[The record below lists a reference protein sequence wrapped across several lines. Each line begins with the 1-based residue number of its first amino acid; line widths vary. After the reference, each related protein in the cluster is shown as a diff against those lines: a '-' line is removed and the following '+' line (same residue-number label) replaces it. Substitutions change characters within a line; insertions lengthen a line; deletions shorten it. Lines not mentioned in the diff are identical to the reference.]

1 MFKNRRK
8 RIGASAVC
16 GTLIAGT
23 IMTAQTP
30 AHAYVDPVTMQ
41 AWVDLAYSVV
51 RLGKSIL
58 GSSDAPALIAKLQS
72 VQDAVI
78 NEMRTQ
84 RNMELQSN
92 ARAVFDLFRNLADN
106 APSDPTN
113 AGHWTNILTL
123 QQQTANAM
131 YDIIQFSNDGQ
142 SAYELGPAYNSL
154 LAAGANVLRIKR
166 DIWPDYPS
174 SWADYYYW
182 LQYGMNANYK
192 LVGSQRH
199 QCWPGHNP
207 GYRPRPRINSIGLTA
222 WLNSTQPGRYQQ
234 SLLYKKKVANRT
246 FLVQR
251 YSCPHRINPYT
262 AEFHCNP
269 ATRTCTAGPNG
280 MSVTPYCTLTR
291 NWCAAGTSP
300 LDCATQLADPVW
312 HADPAVQSTR
322 ASMRALQTLSGGNDY
337 DAPNNNGYLYYG
349 MYVDPWVD
357 EPACGSGTPWAY
369 AQDP

>member
-16 GTLIAGT
+16 GALIAGT
-23 IMTAQTP
+23 IMTTQTP
-30 AHAYVDPVTMQ
+30 AQAYVDPVTMK

-84 RNMELQSN
+84 RNMALTSN
-92 ARAVFDLFRNLADN
+92 ARTAFDLFRNLSDN
-106 APSDPTN
+106 APGDPTN
-113 AGHWTNILTL
+113 DDLWSSIVTL

-154 LAAGANVLRIKR
+154 LATGANVLRIKR
-166 DIWPDYPS
+166 DIWPAYPS

-207 GYRPRPRINSIGLTA
+207 GYRPRPHIQSVGLSY
-222 WLNSTQPGRYQQ
+222 WLNTTQPGLYKQ
-234 SLLYKKKVANRT
+234 SLLYNKKVANRE
-246 FLVQR
+246 FRVRQYLCKSR
-251 YSCPHRINPYT
+251 GYPEGRI
-262 AEFHCNP
+262 HSMMCNP
-269 ATRTCTAGPNG
+269 VSRECSGG
-280 MSVTPYCTLTR
+280 VTQSCTLTH
-291 NWCAAGTSP
+291 NYCVAGLTPHECAV
-300 LDCATQLADPVW
+300 QLADPVW
-312 HADPAVQSTR
+312 HADPTVQSTR

-357 EPACGSGTPWAY
+357 EPACGAGTPWAY